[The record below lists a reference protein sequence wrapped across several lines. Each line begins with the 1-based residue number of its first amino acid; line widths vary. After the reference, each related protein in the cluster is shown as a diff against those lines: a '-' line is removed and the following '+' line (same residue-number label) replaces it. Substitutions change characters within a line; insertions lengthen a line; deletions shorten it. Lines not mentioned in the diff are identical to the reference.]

1 MPTVGTLV
9 RQRLA
14 DQRDALRAAEAAIRA
29 GEPTGLHDLR
39 VAMRRI
45 RSLLATFRPVFD
57 RSVTEPLRAEL
68 KDASGRLGS
77 SRDAEVATDNTDR
90 LLEDVE
96 LAGVDEDAVAG
107 LRARLRLD
115 AVAAG
120 DVIEETLDSTGYA
133 ALTLLLDELVT
144 HPPLVDAKAQRDAA
158 KVARK
163 RVRHDARRFADVAAA
178 ARADNVA
185 GGNGRRIGNGGNG
198 TEVAGQD
205 HGSPAHP
212 ALDHASHLHE
222 VRKAAKRLRYAA
234 ETARSVDEEAMK
246 LVVKKAKAVQS
257 ALGEHHDAVMTRAI
271 LRHLALDEAV
281 GEAAAFL
288 LGHLDADE
296 QRAMVEL
303 EQRAWATVADLQ
315 DTLDATL

>member
-14 DQRDALRAAEAAIRA
+14 DQRDALRAAEAAVRA

-57 RSVTEPLRAEL
+57 QSVTEPLRAEL

-120 DVIEETLDSTGYA
+120 DVVEETLDSTRYA

-163 RVRHDARRFADVAAA
+163 RVRHEARRFSDVAAA
-178 ARADNVA
+178 ARADPGV
-185 GGNGRRIGNGGNG
+185 GGNGENG
-198 TEVAGQD
+198 TEVTGQD

-212 ALDHASHLHE
+212 ALDHAAHLHE

-234 ETARSVDEEAMK
+234 ETARPVDEEAMK

-303 EQRAWATVADLQ
+303 EQRAWASVDDLQ
-315 DTLDATL
+315 DALESTL

>member
-14 DQRDALRAAEAAIRA
+14 DQRDALRAAEAAVRA
-29 GEPTGLHDLR
+29 GEATGLHDLR

-120 DVIEETLDSTGYA
+120 DVVEETLDSTRYA

-144 HPPLVDAKAQRDAA
+144 HPPLVDAKAQRDAV

-163 RVRHDARRFADVAAA
+163 RVRHEARRFADVAAT
-178 ARADNVA
+178 ARADAGA
-185 GGNGRRIGNGGNG
+185 GGDGAERG
-198 TEVAGQD
+198 GQD
-205 HGSPAHP
+205 PGSSAHR
-212 ALDHASHLHE
+212 ALDHPAQLHE

-234 ETARSVDEEAMK
+234 ETARPVDEEAMK
-246 LVVKKAKAVQS
+246 PVVKKAKAVQS

-303 EQRAWATVADLQ
+303 EQRAWASVDDLQ

>member
-14 DQRDALRAAEAAIRA
+14 DQRDALRAAEAAVRA

-120 DVIEETLDSTGYA
+120 DVVEETLDSTRYA

-144 HPPLVDAKAQRDAA
+144 HPPLVDAKAQRDAV

-163 RVRHDARRFADVAAA
+163 RVRHEARRFADVAAA
-178 ARADNVA
+178 ARADADA
-185 GGNGRRIGNGGNG
+185 GGDGAERGGP
-198 TEVAGQD
+198 D
-205 HGSPAHP
+205 HGSSAHP
-212 ALDHASHLHE
+212 AVDHPAQLHE

-234 ETARSVDEEAMK
+234 ETARPVDEQAMK
-246 LVVKKAKAVQS
+246 PVVKKAKAVQS

-296 QRAMVEL
+296 QRVMVEL
-303 EQRAWATVADLQ
+303 EQRAWASVDDLQ

>member
-14 DQRDALRAAEAAIRA
+14 DQRDALRAAEAAVRA

-120 DVIEETLDSTGYA
+120 DVVEETLDSTRYA

-158 KVARK
+158 EVAFK
-163 RVRHDARRFADVAAA
+163 RVRHEGRRFSDVAAA
-178 ARADNVA
+178 ARAEA
-185 GGNGRRIGNGGNG
+185 GADQDGRGGRDG

-205 HGSPAHP
+205 HGSSSHP
-212 ALDHASHLHE
+212 ALDHPAQLHE

-234 ETARSVDEEAMK
+234 ETARPVDEEAMK
-246 LVVKKAKAVQS
+246 PVVKKAKAVQS
-257 ALGEHHDAVMTRAI
+257 ALGEHHDAVMTRAV

-303 EQRAWATVADLQ
+303 EQRAWAAVDDLQ